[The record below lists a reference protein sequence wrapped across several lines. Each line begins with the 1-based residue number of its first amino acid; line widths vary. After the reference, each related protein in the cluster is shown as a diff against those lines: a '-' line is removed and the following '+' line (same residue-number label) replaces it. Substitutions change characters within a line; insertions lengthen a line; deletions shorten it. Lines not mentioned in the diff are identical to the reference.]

1 MEPLIGVVI
10 LMPHGTEFLKWN
22 PVLSVSRI
30 GYTVMRLFSCP
41 ARPLAPR
48 QRKGQDMKDL
58 MYYDTRESGKR
69 IQELRKA
76 HEMTQAQLAEALN
89 ISLDHLRKIEGGQRG
104 CSVDLLIA
112 LAAAFDVSL
121 DFLVLGRGG
130 SVAAARDKLQTLID
144 ELTALKKGL

>member
-10 LMPHGTEFLKWN
+10 LMPHGTEFLKRS

-30 GYTVMRLFSCP
+30 GYTVMRLFLCP
-41 ARPLAPR
+41 AFPLVPR
-48 QRKGQDMKDL
+48 QRKGHDMKDL

-69 IQELRKA
+69 IQELRKF
-76 HEMTQAQLAEALN
+76 HGMTQAQLAEALN

-112 LAAAFDVSL
+112 LAAVFDVSL
-121 DFLVLGRGG
+121 DFLILGRGG
-130 SVAAARDKLQTLID
+130 SVAAARDRLQSLID
-144 ELTALKKGL
+144 ELTALKQGL

>member
-1 MEPLIGVVI
+1 
-10 LMPHGTEFLKWN
+10 
-22 PVLSVSRI
+22 
-30 GYTVMRLFSCP
+30 
-41 ARPLAPR
+41 
-48 QRKGQDMKDL
+48 MKDL
-58 MYYDTRESGKR
+58 MYYDTFESGKR

-130 SVAAARDKLQTLID
+130 SVTAARDKLQTLID

>member
-10 LMPHGTEFLKWN
+10 LMPHGTEFLKRS

-30 GYTVMRLFSCP
+30 GYTVMRLFLCP
-41 ARPLAPR
+41 ARPLAPG

-58 MYYDTRESGKR
+58 MYYDTCESGKR

>member
-1 MEPLIGVVI
+1 
-10 LMPHGTEFLKWN
+10 
-22 PVLSVSRI
+22 
-30 GYTVMRLFSCP
+30 
-41 ARPLAPR
+41 
-48 QRKGQDMKDL
+48 MKDL
-58 MYYDTRESGKR
+58 MYYDTCESGKR

-89 ISLDHLRKIEGGQRG
+89 ISLDHLRKIEG

>member
-1 MEPLIGVVI
+1 MNRVFGLCFIGMGSQ
-10 LMPHGTEFLKWN
+10 L
-22 PVLSVSRI
+22 
-30 GYTVMRLFSCP
+30 TVMRLLFCL
-41 ARPLAPR
+41 ALPLLR
-48 QRKGQDMKDL
+48 ISGKDKTMKEL
-58 MYYDTRESGKR
+58 MYYDTCRSGRR

-76 HEMTQAQLAEALN
+76 HGMTQAGLAEALN

-130 SVAAARDKLQTLID
+130 SVAAARDKLQSLID
-144 ELTALKKGL
+144 ELTALKQGL

>member
-1 MEPLIGVVI
+1 
-10 LMPHGTEFLKWN
+10 
-22 PVLSVSRI
+22 
-30 GYTVMRLFSCP
+30 
-41 ARPLAPR
+41 
-48 QRKGQDMKDL
+48 MKDL
-58 MYYDTRESGKR
+58 MYYDTCRSGRR

-112 LAAAFDVSL
+112 LTAAFDVSL

-130 SVAAARDKLQTLID
+130 FVTDARDKLQALID
-144 ELTALKKGL
+144 ELTALKEGL

>member
-1 MEPLIGVVI
+1 
-10 LMPHGTEFLKWN
+10 
-22 PVLSVSRI
+22 
-30 GYTVMRLFSCP
+30 MRLFYVLSF
-41 ARPLAPR
+41 PLAPG
-48 QRKGQDMKDL
+48 QWKGQDMKDL
-58 MYYDTRESGKR
+58 MYYDTFESGKR

-76 HEMTQAQLAEALN
+76 HGMTQAQLAEALN

>member
-10 LMPHGTEFLKWN
+10 LMPHGTEFLKRS

-30 GYTVMRLFSCP
+30 GYTVMRLFLCP
-41 ARPLAPR
+41 AFPLAPR

-58 MYYDTRESGKR
+58 MYYDTCESGKR

>member
-112 LAAAFDVSL
+112 LSAMFDVSL

-130 SVAAARDKLQTLID
+130 SVTEARDKLQTLID
-144 ELTALKKGL
+144 ELAALKEGL

>member
-10 LMPHGTEFLKWN
+10 LMPHGTEFLKRS

-30 GYTVMRLFSCP
+30 GYTVMRLFFCP
-41 ARPLAPR
+41 AFPLVPR
-48 QRKGQDMKDL
+48 RRKGHDMKDL
-58 MYYDTRESGKR
+58 MYYDTCGSGKR

-76 HEMTQAQLAEALN
+76 HGMTQAQLAEALN

-130 SVAAARDKLQTLID
+130 SVAAARDRLQTLID